1 MPGTLRMPPYLRAGL
16 PCLTPSDLASL
27 SASQQPEHTNV
38 PLPSPSTD
46 AAVKL
51 AAHAHFRSSFSWKV
65 SVAWRVFLPWG
76 G

>member
-1 MPGTLRMPPYLRAGL
+1 MYSLGRVAMF
-16 PCLTPSDLASL
+16 PSDLASL
-27 SASQQPEHTNV
+27 SARLLPEHINAP
-38 PLPSPSTD
+38 PLLSSSTD

-65 SVAWRVFLPWG
+65 SVAWRVLLPWG